1 MFLIERDS
9 ELTLAQLGHILQTFQ
24 TKELITLN
32 KYYNYY
38 KGNQAISNKKATDI
52 GKPCNKVMTNY
63 CHSIVETYNGYLTGI
78 DVAYSSDRDIDNV
91 QDVLNYNDVH
101 SVDSELLR
109 HALIAG
115 TAYEI
120 IYIDEIG
127 AERFK
132 VLDSR
137 EVIPV
142 YDNTLNQDLKY
153 AIRFY
158 QADLIDRDEYIV
170 EVYDSRRIRTYRST
184 MGFSSFNLIKEEPHY
199 FQQVPIIVFDLNTDR
214 ESIFAQVM
222 SLQDAYNELQS
233 GEVDSWNA
241 FADAYLVMKGV
252 TATEEDMTAAK
263 ESRVFMIDNGAEI
276 SYLTKSISDTQVQ
289 DMLVDINNNIHK
301 IANCPDFSQE
311 SFGTTSGIALR
322 YRLLG
327 FENVASSIE
336 ANMRKALQKR
346 IELITTILNLKGG
359 ESMWRDIKIQF
370 TRNLPVNVEETTNI
384 VNSLRG
390 LVSDETLLS
399 LLPFITDAQAELERL
414 EAQKEANMSM
424 YSFSTGV
431 TEESEEVDE

>member
-1 MFLIERDS
+1 
-9 ELTLAQLGHILQTFQ
+9 
-24 TKELITLN
+24 
-32 KYYNYY
+32 
-38 KGNQAISNKKATDI
+38 
-52 GKPCNKVMTNY
+52 MTNY

-78 DVAYSSDRDIDNV
+78 DVAYTSNNDIDSV
-91 QDVLNYNDVH
+91 QEVLNYNDVH

-109 HALIAG
+109 NALIAG

-120 IYIDEIG
+120 AYIDEEG
-127 AERFK
+127 QERFK

-142 YDNTLNQDLKY
+142 YDNTLNQELKY

-158 QADLIDRDEYIV
+158 KADLVNGDEYYV
-170 EVYDSRRIRTYRST
+170 EVYDSKLIRTYRSS
-184 MGFSSFNLIKEEPHY
+184 MGFKSFQLVKEEPHY
-199 FQQVPIIVFDLNTDR
+199 FQQVPIVVFDLNADR
-214 ESIFAQVM
+214 ESIFAQIM

-233 GEVDSWNA
+233 GEVDSWNM
-241 FADAYLVMKGV
+241 FADAYVVMKGV
-252 TATEEDMTAAK
+252 TATEEDMVEAK
-263 ESRVFMIDNGAEI
+263 QSRVFMIDSDADIG
-276 SYLTKSISDTQVQ
+276 YLTKNINDTQIQ
-289 DMLVDINNNIHK
+289 NMLVDINNNIHK

-359 ESMWRDIKIQF
+359 DSMWRDIKIQF

-390 LVSDETLLS
+390 LVSDETLLT
-399 LLPFITDAQAELERL
+399 LLPFITDAKAELEKL
-414 EAQKEANMSM
+414 KAQQEANMAM
-424 YSFSTGV
+424 YSFPTGDDNK
-431 TEESEEVDE
+431 EEE

>member
-1 MFLIERDS
+1 
-9 ELTLAQLGHILQTFQ
+9 
-24 TKELITLN
+24 
-32 KYYNYY
+32 
-38 KGNQAISNKKATDI
+38 
-52 GKPCNKVMTNY
+52 MTNY

-78 DVAYSSDRDIDNV
+78 DVAYTSNNDIDSV
-91 QDVLNYNDVH
+91 QEVLNYNDVH

-109 HALIAG
+109 NALIAG

-120 IYIDEIG
+120 AYIDEEG
-127 AERFK
+127 QERFK

-142 YDNTLNQDLKY
+142 YDNTLNQELKY

-158 QADLIDRDEYIV
+158 KADLVNGDEYYV
-170 EVYDSRRIRTYRST
+170 DVYDSKLIRTYRSS
-184 MGFSSFNLIKEEPHY
+184 MGFKSFQLVKEEPHY
-199 FQQVPIIVFDLNTDR
+199 FQQVPIVVFDLNADR
-214 ESIFAQVM
+214 ESIFAQIM

-233 GEVDSWNA
+233 GEVDSWNM
-241 FADAYLVMKGV
+241 FADAYVVMKGV
-252 TATEEDMTAAK
+252 TATEEDMVEAK
-263 ESRVFMIDNGAEI
+263 QSRVFMIDSDADI
-276 SYLTKSISDTQVQ
+276 SYLTKNINDTQIQ
-289 DMLVDINNNIHK
+289 NMLVDINNNIHK

-359 ESMWRDIKIQF
+359 DSMWRDIKIQF

-390 LVSDETLLS
+390 LVSDETLLT
-399 LLPFITDAQAELERL
+399 LLPFITDAKAELEKL
-414 EAQKEANMSM
+414 KAQQEANMAM
-424 YSFSTGV
+424 YSFPTGDDNK
-431 TEESEEVDE
+431 EEE

>member
-1 MFLIERDS
+1 
-9 ELTLAQLGHILQTFQ
+9 
-24 TKELITLN
+24 
-32 KYYNYY
+32 
-38 KGNQAISNKKATDI
+38 
-52 GKPCNKVMTNY
+52 MTNY

-78 DVAYSSDRDIDNV
+78 DVAYTSNNDIDDV

-120 IYIDEIG
+120 AYIDEEG
-127 AERFK
+127 EERFK

-142 YDNTLNQDLKY
+142 YDNTLNQELKY

-158 QADLIDRDEYIV
+158 KADLVNGDEYYV
-170 EVYDSRRIRTYRST
+170 EVYDSKLIRTYRSS
-184 MGFSSFNLIKEEPHY
+184 MGFKSFQLVKEEPHY
-199 FQQVPIIVFDLNTDR
+199 FQQVPIVVFDLNADR
-214 ESIFAQVM
+214 ESIFAQIM

-241 FADAYLVMKGV
+241 FADAYIIMKGV
-252 TATEEDMTAAK
+252 TANEEDLVEAK
-263 ESRVFMIDNGAEI
+263 QSRVFMIDSDADI
-276 SYLTKSISDTQVQ
+276 SYLTKNINDTQIQ
-289 DMLVDINNNIHK
+289 NMLVDINNNIHK

-359 ESMWRDIKIQF
+359 DSMWRDTKIQF

-390 LVSDETLLS
+390 LVSDETLLT
-399 LLPFITDAQAELERL
+399 LLPFITDAEAELEKL
-414 EAQKEANMSM
+414 KAQQEANMAM
-424 YSFSTGV
+424 YSFPTGDDNK
-431 TEESEEVDE
+431 EEE

>member
-1 MFLIERDS
+1 
-9 ELTLAQLGHILQTFQ
+9 
-24 TKELITLN
+24 
-32 KYYNYY
+32 
-38 KGNQAISNKKATDI
+38 
-52 GKPCNKVMTNY
+52 MTNY

-78 DVAYSSDRDIDNV
+78 DVAYSSEKDIDGV
-91 QDVLNYNDVH
+91 QDVLEYNDVH

-109 HALIAG
+109 MALIAG
-115 TAYEI
+115 VGYEI
-120 IYIDEIG
+120 AYIDEYG

-142 YDNTLNQDLKY
+142 YDNTLNQELKY
-153 AIRFY
+153 VIRFY
-158 QADLIDRDEYIV
+158 KADLVGGDEYYV
-170 EVYDSRRIRTYRST
+170 EVYDNKMIRTYRSAA
-184 MGFSSFNLIKEEPHY
+184 GFKSFNLIKEEPHY
-199 FQQVPIIVFDLNTDR
+199 FQQVPITVFELNSDR

-222 SLQDAYNELQS
+222 SLQDAYNTLQS
-233 GEVDSWNA
+233 GEVDSWEA
-241 FADAYLVMKGV
+241 FADAYMIMKGV
-252 TATEEDMTAAK
+252 MATDEDLERAK
-263 ESRVFMIDNGAEI
+263 ATRVFMIDNDADI
-276 SYLTKSISDTQVQ
+276 SYLTKNINDTQIQ
-289 DMLVDINNNIHK
+289 DMLIDINNNIHK

-359 ESMWRDIKIQF
+359 DSMWRDIKIQF

-399 LLPFITDAQAELERL
+399 LLPFITNPADELDKLKAQ
-414 EAQKEANMSM
+414 QEANMSM
-424 YSFSTGV
+424 YSFPTGAD
-431 TEESEEVDE
+431 EEEGEEVNE

>member
-1 MFLIERDS
+1 
-9 ELTLAQLGHILQTFQ
+9 
-24 TKELITLN
+24 
-32 KYYNYY
+32 
-38 KGNQAISNKKATDI
+38 
-52 GKPCNKVMTNY
+52 MTNY

-78 DVAYSSDRDIDNV
+78 DIAYSSKLDIDGV
-91 QDVLNYNDVH
+91 QDVLDYNDVH

-120 IYIDEIG
+120 AYIDEYG
-127 AERFK
+127 VERFK

-142 YDNTLNQDLKY
+142 YDNTLNQELKY

-158 QADLIDRDEYIV
+158 KADLVNGDEYYV
-170 EVYDSRRIRTYRST
+170 EVYDNKNIRTYRSS
-184 MGFSSFNLIKEEPHY
+184 MGFKSFNLIKEEPHY
-199 FQQVPIIVFDLNTDR
+199 FQQVPITVFDLNSDR
-214 ESIFAQVM
+214 ESIFAQIM

-241 FADAYLVMKGV
+241 FADAYVVMKGV
-252 TATEEDMTAAK
+252 TATEEDMENAK
-263 ESRVFMIDNGAEI
+263 MSRVFMIDSDADI
-276 SYLTKSISDTQVQ
+276 SYLTKNINDTQIQ
-289 DMLVDINNNIHK
+289 NMLVDINNNIHK

-359 ESMWRDIKIQF
+359 DAVWRDINIQF
-370 TRNLPVNVEETTNI
+370 TRNLPVNIEETSNI

-399 LLPFITDAQAELERL
+399 LLPFVSDPAEELERL
-414 EAQKEANMSM
+414 KAQQEANMSM
-424 YSFSTGV
+424 YSFPTGK
-431 TEESEEVDE
+431 TEEGEEVNE

>member
-1 MFLIERDS
+1 
-9 ELTLAQLGHILQTFQ
+9 
-24 TKELITLN
+24 
-32 KYYNYY
+32 
-38 KGNQAISNKKATDI
+38 
-52 GKPCNKVMTNY
+52 MTNY

-78 DVAYSSDRDIDNV
+78 DVAYTSNNDIDDV

-120 IYIDEIG
+120 AYIDEEG
-127 AERFK
+127 EERFK

-142 YDNTLNQDLKY
+142 YDNTLNQELKY

-158 QADLIDRDEYIV
+158 KADLVNGDEYYV
-170 EVYDSRRIRTYRST
+170 EVYDSKLIRTYRSS
-184 MGFSSFNLIKEEPHY
+184 MGFKSFQLVKEEPHY
-199 FQQVPIIVFDLNTDR
+199 FQQVPIVVFDLNADR
-214 ESIFAQVM
+214 ESIFAQIM

-241 FADAYLVMKGV
+241 FADAYIIMKGV
-252 TATEEDMTAAK
+252 TATEEDMVEAK
-263 ESRVFMIDNGAEI
+263 QSRVFMIDEDADI
-276 SYLTKSISDTQVQ
+276 SYLTKNINDTQIQ
-289 DMLVDINNNIHK
+289 NMLVDINNNIHK

-359 ESMWRDIKIQF
+359 DSMWRDIKIQF

-390 LVSDETLLS
+390 LVSDETLLT
-399 LLPFITDAQAELERL
+399 LLPFITDAEAELEKVK
-414 EAQKEANMSM
+414 AQQEANMAM
-424 YSFSTGV
+424 YSFPAGN
-431 TEESEEVDE
+431 EEENE

>member
-1 MFLIERDS
+1 
-9 ELTLAQLGHILQTFQ
+9 
-24 TKELITLN
+24 
-32 KYYNYY
+32 
-38 KGNQAISNKKATDI
+38 
-52 GKPCNKVMTNY
+52 MTNY

-78 DVAYSSDRDIDNV
+78 DVAYTSNNDIDEV

-109 HALIAG
+109 NALIAG

-120 IYIDEIG
+120 AYIDEEG
-127 AERFK
+127 EERFK

-142 YDNTLNQDLKY
+142 YDNTLNQELKY

-158 QADLIDRDEYIV
+158 KADLVNGDEYYV
-170 EVYDSRRIRTYRST
+170 EVYDSKSIRTYRSS
-184 MGFSSFNLIKEEPHY
+184 MGFKSFQLVKEEPHY
-199 FQQVPIIVFDLNTDR
+199 FQQVPIVVFDLNADR
-214 ESIFAQVM
+214 ESIFAQIM

-233 GEVDSWNA
+233 GEVDSWNM
-241 FADAYLVMKGV
+241 FADAYVVMKGV
-252 TATEEDMTAAK
+252 TANEEDMAEAK
-263 ESRVFMIDNGAEI
+263 QSRVFMIDSDADI
-276 SYLTKSISDTQVQ
+276 SYLTKNINDTQIQ
-289 DMLVDINNNIHK
+289 NMLVDINNNIHK

-311 SFGTTSGIALR
+311 SFGTSSGIALR

-359 ESMWRDIKIQF
+359 DSIWRDIKIQF

-390 LVSDETLLS
+390 LVSDETLLT
-399 LLPFITDAQAELERL
+399 LLPFITDAQAELEKVK
-414 EAQKEANMSM
+414 AQKEINASM
-424 YSFSTGV
+424 FGFPTGV
-431 TEESEEVDE
+431 TEESEEVEE